1 MRRRLFGAGAA
12 LGVAVALTALFIRD
26 PAQSGWF
33 PPCPVHAVTGL
44 ACPGC
49 GSLRAVHRLL
59 HGHVM
64 EAMAMNPLMVLSI
77 PVLLAFVLRPSLARH
92 PAVPK
97 AVLVV
102 VLLYTLLRNI
112 PVHPF
117 TLLAPG

>member
-1 MRRRLFGAGAA
+1 
-12 LGVAVALTALFIRD
+12 
-26 PAQSGWF
+26 
-33 PPCPVHAVTGL
+33 
-44 ACPGC
+44 
-49 GSLRAVHRLL
+49 
-59 HGHVM
+59 
-64 EAMAMNPLMVLSI
+64 MNPLMVLSI
-77 PVLLAFVLRPSLARH
+77 PVLLAFVLRPGWARH